1 VFALAARLGSGP
13 VLIALGQINP
23 LTGNVEGNVA
33 RMRDNFAQAMVGLD
47 GGVDS
52 AGDACEL
59 V

>member
-1 VFALAARLGSGP
+1 

-23 LTGNVEGNVA
+23 LIGNVEGNVA
-33 RMRDNFAQAMVGLD
+33 RMRGNLAQAMVGLD
-47 GGVDS
+47 RGVHS

>member
-1 VFALAARLGSGP
+1 
-13 VLIALGQINP
+13 VLIVLGQINP
-23 LTGNVEGNVA
+23 LIGNVA

>member
-1 VFALAARLGSGP
+1 M
-13 VLIALGQINP
+13 LIALGQITP
-23 LTGNVEGNVA
+23 RIGDVEGNVA
-33 RMRDNFAQAMVGLD
+33 RMRDNFAQLMVGLD